1 MTRIT
6 ADDIRVLARS
16 DAEDAVLAVMGDA
29 VAVVARADL
38 PAGATVLLSA
48 VELNAELGPD
58 ITDVEAELM
67 AGSLTAQLDT

>member
-16 DAEDAVLAVMGDA
+16 AAEDPVLSVLRDT
-29 VAVVARADL
+29 VAVTARADV
-38 PAGATVLLSA
+38 PAGARILLSA
-48 VELNAELGPD
+48 VDLNAELGPD

-67 AGSLTAQLDT
+67 AGSLTAQLEA